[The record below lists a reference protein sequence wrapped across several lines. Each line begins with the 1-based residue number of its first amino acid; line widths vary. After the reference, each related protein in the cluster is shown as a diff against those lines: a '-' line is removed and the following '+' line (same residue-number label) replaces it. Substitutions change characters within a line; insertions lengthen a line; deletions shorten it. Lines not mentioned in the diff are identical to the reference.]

1 MLNESQKSAMACI
14 LFAMAITAAI
24 MHVNQEKRTALL
36 PVKAWKPAQPNYLN

>member
-24 MHVNQEKRTALL
+24 IYVNEETSLL
-36 PVKAWKPAQPNYLN
+36 PLKA